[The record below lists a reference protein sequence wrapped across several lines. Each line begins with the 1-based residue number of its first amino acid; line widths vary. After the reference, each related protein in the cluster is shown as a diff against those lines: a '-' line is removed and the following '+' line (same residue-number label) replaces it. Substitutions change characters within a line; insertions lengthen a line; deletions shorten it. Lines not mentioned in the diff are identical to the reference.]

1 MVHLAKRLDPAQP
14 RDEAFVIWQRLPGVG
29 SVVAWRL
36 VRSNLTG
43 PTTKALWTATM
54 LADVSYTPTSPDAG
68 VLYVRGPIGLSNARD
83 VCVVMLSLI
92 DNTDLKRLTVDLG
105 DAHFIGA
112 AGALALLAGR
122 RYGAS
127 SCAVELMNPSPGL
140 HRMIDILAPDVLDPL
155 PEEPVESHLHAD
167 RVNRE
172 LALVALL
179 GGPINRELG

>member
-1 MVHLAKRLDPAQP
+1 
-14 RDEAFVIWQRLPGVG
+14 
-29 SVVAWRL
+29 
-36 VRSNLTG
+36 
-43 PTTKALWTATM
+43 M
-54 LADVSYTPTSPDAG
+54 LADISYTPTSPDAG

-92 DNTDLKRLTVDLG
+92 DNDDLKRLSVDLR
-105 DAHFIGA
+105 DAHFVGA

-127 SCAVELMNPSPGL
+127 SCAVELMNPSPGV

-155 PEEPVESHLHAD
+155 TDEPVESQSQID

-172 LALVALL
+172 LAMAALL
-179 GGPINRELG
+179 GSPTGGDFR